1 MSFETVTRYVL
12 RCDDCG
18 RRYRK
23 AYDPPGRPTLGT
35 VRQRL
40 LWEARSDGWQI
51 TDTGQ
56 TCPNHW
62 HAACALC
69 GRTADG
75 TLHRLVQA
83 GWADATPAPMPS
95 KYGDGRHW
103 LAYATRLACPQCA
116 LRLDLM
122 DWLADRVLA
131 ADSELKAWDL
141 SAAADRMLALYKAG
155 DTGPGLAARALE
167 AVTVMTPT
175 RRRLIDMAAADSD
188 RLAPRMLETPFMR
201 LDRLVRGRLKTLSK
215 ESSRPA

>member
-62 HAACALC
+62 HVACALC

-83 GWADATPAPMPS
+83 GWADAHPAPMPPS

-103 LAYATRLACPQCA
+103 LAYAVRLACPRCS

-122 DWLADRVLA
+122 DWLANRVLA
-131 ADSELKAWDL
+131 ADDDLKAWDL
-141 SAAADRMLALYKAG
+141 SRAADLMLAAYRTG
-155 DTGPGLAARALE
+155 DTDPSLTARALG
-167 AVTVMTPT
+167 AVTVMTPE
-175 RRRLIDMAAADSD
+175 RRRLIDMAAADGD
-188 RLAPRMLETPFMR
+188 RFNPGWGESAFRRFDRDIRRR
-201 LDRLVRGRLKTLSK
+201 LREASC
-215 ESSRPA
+215 AA

>member
-1 MSFETVTRYVL
+1 VSFETVTRYIL

-23 AYDPPGRPTLGT
+23 TYDPPGHPTLGT

-51 TDTGQ
+51 TGTGQ

-62 HAACALC
+62 HVACALC

-83 GWADATPAPMPS
+83 GWADATVAPMPS
-95 KYGDGRHW
+95 TCGDGRHW

-141 SAAADRMLALYKAG
+141 SAAADRMLALYQAG
-155 DTGPGLAARALE
+155 ATGPGLAARALE
-167 AVTVMTPT
+167 AVTVMTPA
-175 RRRLIDMAAADSD
+175 RRRLIDMAAADGD
-188 RLAPRMLETPFMR
+188 RLAPRMLETPSMR
-201 LDRLVRGRLKTLSK
+201 LDRLVQGRLQC
-215 ESSRPA
+215 AAV

>member
-1 MSFETVTRYVL
+1 MTFETVTRYVL

-40 LWEARSDGWQI
+40 LWEARSDNWQI
-51 TDTGQ
+51 TDTRQ

-62 HAACALC
+62 HVKCALC
-69 GRTADG
+69 GRTADM

-83 GWADATPAPMPS
+83 GWADADPHPIPPS
-95 KYGDGRHW
+95 KCGDGRHW
-103 LAYATRLACPQCA
+103 LAYAVRLACPACS

-131 ADSELKAWDL
+131 ADGELRAWDL
-141 SAAADRMLALYKAG
+141 SRAADLMLDSYQRGGAG
-155 DTGPGLAARALE
+155 PNTIIHVLE
-167 AVTVMTPT
+167 AVSVQTPAT
-175 RRRLIDMAAADSD
+175 RRLIGMAAADGNRFNPRQGESEFRRFD
-188 RLAPRMLETPFMR
+188 RDIRRR
-201 LDRLVRGRLKTLSK
+201 LRTLTS
-215 ESSRPA
+215 EA

>member
-1 MSFETVTRYVL
+1 MTFETVTRYVL

-35 VRQRL
+35 MKQRL

-51 TDTGQ
+51 TDAGQ

-62 HAACALC
+62 HVACALC

-83 GWADATPAPMPS
+83 GWADADPHPIPPS
-95 KYGDGRHW
+95 KCGDGRHW
-103 LAYATRLACPQCA
+103 LAYAERLACPQCA

-131 ADSELKAWDL
+131 ADGELKAWDL
-141 SAAADRMLALYKAG
+141 SAAADRMLAFYQAG
-155 DTGPGLAARALE
+155 GIGPGLAARALE
-167 AVTVMTPT
+167 AVTVMTPA
-175 RRRLIDMAAADSD
+175 RRRLIDAAAADSD
-188 RLAPRMLETPFMR
+188 RLAPCTTETPSHR
-201 LDRLVRGRLKTLSK
+201 LDRLVRGRLSC
-215 ESSRPA
+215 AAV

>member
-23 AYDPPGRPTLGT
+23 AYDPPGHPTLGT

-51 TDTGQ
+51 TGTGQ

-62 HAACALC
+62 HVACALC

-83 GWADATPAPMPS
+83 GWADATVAPMPS
-95 KYGDGRHW
+95 TCGDGRHW
-103 LAYATRLACPQCA
+103 LAYAERLACPQCA

-122 DWLADRVLA
+122 DWLADRILA
-131 ADSELKAWDL
+131 ADNELKAWDL
-141 SAAADRMLALYKAG
+141 SAAADRMLALYQAG
-155 DTGPGLAARALE
+155 GTGPGLAARALE
-167 AVTVMTPT
+167 AVTVMTPA
-175 RRRLIDMAAADSD
+175 RRRLIDMAAADGD
-188 RLAPRMLETPFMR
+188 RLAPLMLETPSMR
-201 LDRLVRGRLKTLSK
+201 LDRLVRGRLQC
-215 ESSRPA
+215 AAV